1 LEHSVLAGSKKYPLK
16 DPFTQVLK
24 GSLNTFVNA
33 MTWKDLTAY
42 VCASRNDVDM
52 KNLMSVYMDAVFQPL
67 VVEDQGKWIFRQEG
81 WRIELNDN
89 DTNNSSSSS
98 KNNKNNEKK
107 GEPEFNGVVLS
118 EMKGVMSNPE
128 EVLVEHMEAH
138 LFPNTTY
145 RFNSGGNPLDIP
157 NLTHEELKQFYKTF
171 YHPSNAQV
179 FFYGTKTSA
188 KNCLQQMDEYLRTY
202 SYNKDVRNQ
211 SKIELQPL
219 LQLPN
224 SKHRI
229 PFEAETEDEP
239 HKLMMSWMISKDGSM
254 DDHFQRE
261 NRMTYAVLNELLNNE
276 RYGALFLALQNS
288 GLVGSIEGDI
298 DISQLQWTFD
308 VLVSNVAGDQADTV
322 EQFIRD
328 TLQNIAKNG
337 FHQEDV
343 ESAINTVEFDYKDI
357 SSQNNPRGIMI
368 WMNIMQTYKFDL
380 EPLTGFLS
388 FEKDLHELK
397 AFVKK
402 HGSQIFQGIIQNNII
417 DNSHAVV
424 AELYP
429 DPSLAE
435 KNTAVSF
442 C

>member
-1 LEHSVLAGSKKYPLK
+1 
-16 DPFTQVLK
+16 
-24 GSLNTFVNA
+24 
-33 MTWKDLTAY
+33 
-42 VCASRNDVDM
+42 
-52 KNLMSVYMDAVFQPL
+52 
-67 VVEDQGKWIFRQEG
+67 
-81 WRIELNDN
+81 
-89 DTNNSSSSS
+89 
-98 KNNKNNEKK
+98 
-107 GEPEFNGVVLS
+107 
-118 EMKGVMSNPE
+118 
-128 EVLVEHMEAH
+128 
-138 LFPNTTY
+138 
-145 RFNSGGNPLDIP
+145 
-157 NLTHEELKQFYKTF
+157 
-171 YHPSNAQV
+171 
-179 FFYGTKTSA
+179 
-188 KNCLQQMDEYLRTY
+188 
-202 SYNKDVRNQ
+202 
-211 SKIELQPL
+211 
-219 LQLPN
+219 
-224 SKHRI
+224 
-229 PFEAETEDEP
+229 
-239 HKLMMSWMISKDGSM
+239 
-254 DDHFQRE
+254 
-261 NRMTYAVLNELLNNE
+261 
-276 RYGALFLALQNS
+276 
-288 GLVGSIEGDI
+288 
-298 DISQLQWTFD
+298 
-308 VLVSNVAGDQADTV
+308 V

-429 DPSLAE
+429 DPTLAE